1 MHGAGRAKGSRTVA
15 LAMAGALVLALAW
28 PACSAG
34 DPSAP
39 LVFVYPVAGATAASP
54 QTQIAFRGIEAYRLG
69 AVTVTGSRSGAHAG
83 AVRGDSDGQGGS
95 FIPRS
100 PFAAGET
107 VTVSTPFDL
116 ADAPGGT
123 YRFRVASPAGPIPL
137 IAPTLVSGGAHAT
150 VRLRSRP
157 DLAPP
162 AVRILRRLPAA
173 GASDIFLTP
182 QCGPAQNGPMILP
195 ADGRLL
201 WFKPVPR
208 RYIAS
213 DLRVQTYQGQPV
225 LTWWQG

>member
-28 PACSAG
+28 P
-34 DPSAP
+34 
-39 LVFVYPVAGATAASP
+39 
-54 QTQIAFRGIEAYRLG
+54 
-69 AVTVTGSRSGAHAG
+69 
-83 AVRGDSDGQGGS
+83 
-95 FIPRS
+95 
-100 PFAAGET
+100 
-107 VTVSTPFDL
+107 
-116 ADAPGGT
+116 
-123 YRFRVASPAGPIPL
+123 ASPAGPIPL

-173 GASDIFLTP
+173 GSSDIFLTP
-182 QCGPAQNGPMILP
+182 QFGPSQNGPMILA
-195 ADGRLL
+195 ADGRLV

-225 LTWWQG
+225 LTWWQGYTAAGVGAGTDVVYNSSYRQVASVQAANGLQADMHEFELTSSGTALITA